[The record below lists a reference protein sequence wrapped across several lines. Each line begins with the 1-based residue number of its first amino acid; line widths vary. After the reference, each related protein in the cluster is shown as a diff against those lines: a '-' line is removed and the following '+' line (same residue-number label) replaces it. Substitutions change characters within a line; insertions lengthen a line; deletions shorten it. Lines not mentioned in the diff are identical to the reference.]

1 MIMFKK
7 LPNFK
12 LIRQIEVLLGLT
24 LLVKGIW
31 LASERSYFF
40 YPPQLSPALNTPYLD
55 AFMIIVGLLLVGF
68 SLQKKRTRLT
78 VNTIRTLLV
87 ISAVIWLFLALI
99 QATHGIFTPEYRMG
113 HPALG
118 DFFIFCIITIIVGY
132 V

>member
-1 MIMFKK
+1 MFKK
-7 LPNFK
+7 LPNLARVVK
-12 LIRQIEVLLGLT
+12 QIEVLLGVTILI
-24 LLVKGIW
+24 KGIW
-31 LASERSYFF
+31 LATERQYFF
-40 YPPQLSPALNTPYLD
+40 FPPQISPALNTPYLD
-55 AFMIIVGLLLVGF
+55 GFMMIVGLLLIGF
-68 SLQKKRTRLT
+68 SLQKKRTKFT

-118 DFFIFCIITIIVGY
+118 DFFIFCIITIIIGY